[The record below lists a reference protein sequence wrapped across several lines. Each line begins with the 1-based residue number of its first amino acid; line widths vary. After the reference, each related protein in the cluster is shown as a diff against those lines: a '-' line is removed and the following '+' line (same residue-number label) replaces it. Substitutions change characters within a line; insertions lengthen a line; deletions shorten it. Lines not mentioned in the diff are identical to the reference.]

1 MPLLNDLV
9 PNESLLCK
17 LWRIKEDENIL
28 DPEHELN
35 PEDYQIFLKRK
46 ANHLRS
52 QFLASRKLIGLINP
66 DLRISYKEDIPIL
79 SDNKNISI
87 SHSDE
92 IVTILISKENGIGVD
107 VEKIKNKVHSV
118 ASKFLSSNEI
128 GFFGKD
134 PSTRQLIRA
143 WTAKEA
149 IYKALRKPGINFSDN
164 IILDKFNDKAKSAN
178 AKFISSDQE
187 TTFKLYFYDLDDYC
201 LTIAQES
208 LMLCKQIIDFLFQQ
222 YSNYSLTHT
231 LLELFAVF
239 MNILSVIYAKRNSV
253 LVYPTGLIGTGIF
266 VYLLFNFSLLGDMII
281 NFYFVI
287 MSIYGWYYW
296 TQKKEGKF
304 INNVSRVS
312 TNEYYFS
319 IILAVISIISIYLV
333 YDFFDKWNS
342 WTAYI
347 DTLTTAIFFVAMWLM
362 ARRKIES
369 WTFWFIGDII
379 TIPLYFYKGLT
390 ISSFQY
396 LIFSILAIL
405 GYISWKKILSNSTQT

>member
-1 MPLLNDLV
+1 M
-9 PNESLLCK
+9 
-17 LWRIKEDENIL
+17 
-28 DPEHELN
+28 
-35 PEDYQIFLKRK
+35 Q
-46 ANHLRS
+46 
-52 QFLASRKLIGLINP
+52 
-66 DLRISYKEDIPIL
+66 
-79 SDNKNISI
+79 
-87 SHSDE
+87 E
-92 IVTILISKENGIGVD
+92 IIE
-107 VEKIKNKVHSV
+107 
-118 ASKFLSSNEI
+118 
-128 GFFGKD
+128 
-134 PSTRQLIRA
+134 
-143 WTAKEA
+143 
-149 IYKALRKPGINFSDN
+149 
-164 IILDKFNDKAKSAN
+164 
-178 AKFISSDQE
+178 
-187 TTFKLYFYDLDDYC
+187 
-201 LTIAQES
+201 
-208 LMLCKQIIDFLFQQ
+208 FLFHQ
-222 YSNYSLTHT
+222 YSDYSLTHT

-296 TQKKEGKF
+296 TQKKEEKF

-362 ARRKIES
+362 ARRKVES
-369 WTFWFIGDII
+369 WIFWFIGDII

-390 ISSFQY
+390 ISSIQY

>member
-1 MPLLNDLV
+1 M
-9 PNESLLCK
+9 
-17 LWRIKEDENIL
+17 
-28 DPEHELN
+28 
-35 PEDYQIFLKRK
+35 
-46 ANHLRS
+46 
-52 QFLASRKLIGLINP
+52 
-66 DLRISYKEDIPIL
+66 
-79 SDNKNISI
+79 
-87 SHSDE
+87 
-92 IVTILISKENGIGVD
+92 
-107 VEKIKNKVHSV
+107 
-118 ASKFLSSNEI
+118 
-128 GFFGKD
+128 
-134 PSTRQLIRA
+134 
-143 WTAKEA
+143 
-149 IYKALRKPGINFSDN
+149 
-164 IILDKFNDKAKSAN
+164 
-178 AKFISSDQE
+178 QE
-187 TTFKLYFYDLDDYC
+187 
-201 LTIAQES
+201 
-208 LMLCKQIIDFLFQQ
+208 IIDFLFQQ
-222 YSNYSLTHT
+222 YSDYSLTHT

-253 LVYPTGLIGTGIF
+253 LLYPTGLIGTGIF

-296 TQKKEGKF
+296 TQKKEEKF

-369 WTFWFIGDII
+369 WVFWFIGDII